1 MEVLE
6 RLQTRA
12 GLYSHASVVLLHVR
26 PVVVLKTADGVEKF
40 ARIAN
45 EVADLVLKYGGAL
58 SAEHGD
64 GLVRSPF
71 QEKMYGPVLYQAFR
85 RLKEAFDPA
94 GLFNPGKIVDA
105 PPITE
110 NLKFGTGYVTR
121 ELETVFDFSDYG
133 GISRAAEQCSGV
145 GACRQSLRATM
156 CPSYR
161 ATRDE
166 ADVTR
171 GRANALR
178 LAISGQL
185 GPDGLAD
192 KDLYPVMDLCLECKA
207 CKTECPTSVDMA
219 RLKSEFLHQYHA
231 RHGAPLGARVVSRVD
246 LLGRLGSRLA
256 PVSNWLSAAFMS
268 RWLNEKILGL
278 DRRRR
283 LPDFAGRTF
292 LDWWRHHG
300 NGAAGGGGKEVAVF
314 ADTFTNYYE
323 PQHGVAAVQVA
334 RRLGARV
341 VVPPRVCCGRP
352 LISKGFLRQAAR
364 QAGPPP
370 GP

>member
-1 MEVLE
+1 
-6 RLQTRA
+6 
-12 GLYSHASVVLLHVR
+12 
-26 PVVVLKTADGVEKF
+26 
-40 ARIAN
+40 
-45 EVADLVLKYGGAL
+45 
-58 SAEHGD
+58 
-64 GLVRSPF
+64 
-71 QEKMYGPVLYQAFR
+71 MYGPVLYQAFR
-85 RLKEAFDPA
+85 RLKAAFDPA
-94 GLFNPGKIVDA
+94 GVFNPGKIVDA

-110 NLKFGTGYVTR
+110 NLKFGTDYTTR

-145 GACRQSLRATM
+145 GACRQSLTATM

-166 ADVTR
+166 TDVTR

-192 KDLYPVMDLCLECKA
+192 KDLYPVLDLCLECKA
-207 CKTECPTSVDMA
+207 CKTECPTGVDMA
-219 RLKSEFLHQYHA
+219 RLKSEFLHHYHA
-231 RHGAPLGARVVSRVD
+231 RHGAPLGARVASRMD
-246 LLGRLGSRLA
+246 LLARMGSRLA
-256 PVSNWLSAAFMS
+256 PVSNWLSAGRLS

-292 LDWWRHHG
+292 LDWWVAPPRRRFQPT
-300 NGAAGGGGKEVAVF
+300 GGEGEVAVF
-314 ADTFTNYYE
+314 ADTFTNYFE
-323 PQHGVAAVQVA
+323 PQHAVAAVRVA

-341 VVPPRVCCGRP
+341 VVPSRVLLRAVLSSPRDSCGRRSVRP
-352 LISKGFLRQAAR
+352 N
-364 QAGPPP
+364 PPP